1 MQNVFSWIQIL
12 SLAFS
17 LQPSHGDK
25 AANPEVLRWMNE
37 LAKMRKDLKGMNEI
51 PLGRVTVT
59 VMKVICIT

>member
-1 MQNVFSWIQIL
+1 M
-12 SLAFS
+12 FS

-51 PLGRVTVT
+51 PLARAAVT
-59 VMKVICIT
+59 VMKVI